1 MPQFA
6 MEIAM
11 IKKETVNIIY
21 KWSIFS
27 IAIVNANAMFVF
39 WEAQLGMQPLTASR
53 CLEMEETLHAS
64 SRGCCFYGI
73 SWDIMGISWDI
84 MGITTSKMVIKGNS
98 SGKNGD

>member
-64 SRGCCFYGI
+64 SRGCCFL
-73 SWDIMGISWDI
+73 WDIMGYHGDI
-84 MGITTSKMVIKGNS
+84 MGYHGDNNLQ
-98 SGKNGD
+98 NGD